1 MVSTA
6 PTKTIERDWRLNV
19 NLASKMAATLP
30 FQSNIEVIDLN
41 LTLQVYNVSSMYIRN
56 FYYTFFICNIVLK
69 QSLFQHTDLDIM
81 KLKCTLRFPLIVLHI
96 PLRHELAQGWCTPL
110 HVTVGP
116 VHRFWN
122 KHSSCPIP
130 YILHPLKCN
139 ITSPGLSEHRA
150 FLTEVRRLEQ
160 KAGQIIFGKIV

>member
-1 MVSTA
+1 
-6 PTKTIERDWRLNV
+6 
-19 NLASKMAATLP
+19 
-30 FQSNIEVIDLN
+30 
-41 LTLQVYNVSSMYIRN
+41 MYILRQRCN
-56 FYYTFFICNIVLK
+56 FYYTFFICNIMLK

-81 KLKCTLRFPLIVLHI
+81 ELKYTLRFPLTILYI
-96 PLRHELAQGWCTPL
+96 LLRHELAQGWCTLL

-139 ITSPGLSEHRA
+139 IMSPVLSEYTCVGLFSRRGGGG
-150 FLTEVRRLEQ
+150 LEVEKKQRTW
-160 KAGQIIFGKIV
+160 